1 MDLLES
7 NASRLRFEAYIE
19 QLASVIG
26 HADRMVPL
34 HDYCTGLLLPG
45 ERKSVEPMAALTAPA
60 RTAAKHQSLL
70 HFVAIA
76 PWSDEAVL
84 TQVRQMALPKIEARG
99 AIEASIIDDTGFPKK
114 GKHSVGVARQDRGQ
128 LGKQDNCQAVVSLS
142 IANHHAS
149 LPIAHRLY
157 LPQSWADDPDRRKTA
172 KVPEDI
178 VFKTKPQIALEQL
191 KAAHTAGIPLGTVL
205 ADAGYGY
212 DSQFRDGITKLG
224 RPSTRG
230 RVLYAVGIQSNV
242 LMWKADTILP
252 VQGPDGEKPSRP
264 QLRARQISAK
274 EQALSQA
281 AEAWQNVTWRENG
294 EAFTS
299 RFARWR
305 VRPVTRAEQP
315 AEEWLVIEWPE
326 DEDEPTKYWLSTLP
340 ADISFEA
347 LVDRTKLRW
356 RIERDYQEL
365 KQELGLGHYEGRGWR
380 GLHHHITL
388 CIAAY
393 GFLIA
398 ERAIFPPSGPRKH
411 SRSATTGVSAGHR
424 SEGAAAASRAAYSEL
439 HHYAQAA
446 AYCRPG
452 RASAAMSVLRRTE
465 NNENETKF
473 MTQ

>member
-1 MDLLES
+1 MDLLEN

-60 RTAAKHQSLL
+60 ATAAKHQSLL

-84 TQVRQMALPKIEARG
+84 TKMRQMALPKIEGLG
-99 AIEASIIDDTGFPKK
+99 AIEASIVDDTGFPKK
-114 GKHSVGVARQDRGQ
+114 GKHSVGVARQYCGQ

-142 IANHHAS
+142 VANHHAS
-149 LPIAHRLY
+149 LPVAHRLY
-157 LPQSWADDPDRRKTA
+157 LPEVWANDPDRRKQA

-178 VFKTKPQIALEQL
+178 VFKTKPQIALDQL
-191 KAAHTAGIPLGTVL
+191 RAAHAAGIPLGTVL
-205 ADAGYGY
+205 ADSGYGY
-212 DSQFRDGITKLG
+212 DSQFREGITKLG
-224 RPSTRG
+224 L
-230 RVLYAVGIQSNV
+230 LYAVGIQSNV
-242 LMWKADTILP
+242 LMWRADTILP
-252 VQGPDGEKPSRP
+252 VQGPDGQKPSRP
-264 QLRARQISAK
+264 QLRAQQISAK
-274 EQALSQA
+274 ELALSQP

-315 AEEWLVIEWPE
+315 ADEWLMIEWPA

-340 ADISFEA
+340 ADISFAA

-356 RIERDYQEL
+356 TIERDYQDL

-398 ERAIFPPSGPRKH
+398 ERAIPPPSGPRKH
-411 SRSATTGVSAGHR
+411 GRSATVDVSAGHR
-424 SEGAAAASRAAYSEL
+424 SEGAPSASRAPCSEL
-439 HHYAQAA
+439 HRHAETA
-446 AYCRPG
+446 AYCRSG
-452 RASAAMSVLRRTE
+452 QASAAVPVLRRRTCDRSA
-465 NNENETKF
+465 
-473 MTQ
+473 TQLVTQ